1 MIDTAAEAAG
11 SASSGVMYL
20 SQFGQPAVSGAMI
33 FTAERTSEQ
42 KAGPMY

>member
-11 SASSGVMYL
+11 SARMFGMYL

-33 FTAERTSEQ
+33 VTAEPYFDM
-42 KAGPMY
+42 KVGPMN